1 MVAKGSGGDR
11 AASGAPRSLSL
22 EVEERPLHRD
32 ELAAQ
37 RLLDGVDVD
46 AVAYL
51 FERCR
56 PRTLQASEVLISAG
70 STDPVTYLILEGSVE
85 VLLDLTDGVPV
96 ATFSA
101 GEGVGEI
108 SLIDGQPRS
117 AAVVAKERSRVL
129 EVPAETFWA
138 LMRTSHQATLN
149 LIGVLAERLRGNN
162 DTLSESLRLQREFQ
176 RHAALDALTGLNN
189 RRWLDEIVPRQLK
202 RSRFQQQP
210 LTLIMLDVD
219 HFKRFNDE
227 HGHQAGDFVL
237 FATAQILRSRLRPT
251 DLVGRYGGE
260 EFTIVL
266 PGTDMAGAVIAAE
279 RVRRAI
285 EETELVLP
293 DGRPLPRVTASFGIA
308 AADPEMSVEALFES
322 ADRALYRAK
331 AKGRNRVEP
340 FTGTEPEAPRT
351 QRG

>member
-1 MVAKGSGGDR
+1 MVAKGSGSDR
-11 AASGAPRSLSL
+11 ASSGAPVSLPSD
-22 EVEERPLHRD
+22 VEERPLHPD
-32 ELAAQ
+32 ELRTQ

-46 AVAYL
+46 TVAYL

-56 PRTLQASEVLISAG
+56 PRTLQASEILISPG
-70 STDPVTYLILEGSVE
+70 STEAVTYLILEGTVD
-85 VLLDLTDGVPV
+85 VLLDLNDSVPV
-96 ATFSA
+96 ATFRA

-108 SLIDGQPRS
+108 SLIDGRPRS

-176 RHAALDALTGLNN
+176 RHAALDSLTGLNN
-189 RRWLDEIVPRQLK
+189 RRWLDDIVPRQLK
-202 RSRFQQQP
+202 RSQFQQQP

-219 HFKRFNDE
+219 HFKRFNDD

-266 PGTDMAGAVIAAE
+266 PGTDMAGALIAAE

-285 EETELVLP
+285 EGTDLVLP
-293 DGRPLPRVTASFGIA
+293 DGRPLPRVTASLGIA
-308 AADPEMSVEALFES
+308 AADTEMSVATLFES

-331 AKGRNRVEP
+331 ANGRNRVEV
-340 FTGTEPEAPRT
+340 FTGEGPEVPEST
-351 QRG
+351 TP

>member
-1 MVAKGSGGDR
+1 MVAKPPGTGRG
-11 AASGAPRSLSL
+11 ASGAPRSTSY
-22 EVEERPLHRD
+22 ETEEEPLRSE
-32 ELAAQ
+32 ELASQ
-37 RLLDGVDVD
+37 RLLAGVDIDPVMH
-46 AVAYL
+46 L

-56 PRTLQASEVLISAG
+56 RRTLLAAEVLISPG
-70 STDPVTYLILEGSVE
+70 SSDSITYLILEGTLDVQLE
-85 VLLDLTDGVPV
+85 VSDTLAV
-96 ATFSA
+96 ATLRA
-101 GEGVGEI
+101 GESVGEL
-108 SLIDGQPRS
+108 SLIDGRPRS

-138 LMRTSHQATLN
+138 LMRTSHQASLN

-162 DTLSESLRLQREFQ
+162 STLSESLRLQREFQ

-189 RRWLDEIVPRQLK
+189 RRWLDEMVPRQLK
-202 RSRFQQQP
+202 RSRFQGQP
-210 LTLIMLDVD
+210 LTLVMLDVD
-219 HFKRFNDE
+219 HFKRFNDD

-251 DLVGRYGGE
+251 DLLGRYGGE

-266 PGTDMAGAVIAAE
+266 PGTDIPGALVAAE

-285 EETELVLP
+285 EETELILP

-308 AADPEMSVEALFES
+308 AAGPDLSVSELFEL

-331 AKGRNRVEP
+331 EKGRNRVEVFSP
-340 FTGTEPEAPRT
+340 DDDPPNRA
-351 QRG
+351 

>member
-1 MVAKGSGGDR
+1 M
-11 AASGAPRSLSL
+11 
-22 EVEERPLHRD
+22 
-32 ELAAQ
+32 
-37 RLLDGVDVD
+37 
-46 AVAYL
+46 YL

-56 PRTLQASEVLISAG
+56 RRTLQPSEVLISPG
-70 STDPVTYLILEGSVE
+70 STEPVTYLILDGTLD
-85 VLLDLTDGVPV
+85 VLLEVSDSLAV
-96 ATFSA
+96 ATLRA
-101 GEGVGEI
+101 GDSVGEI

-149 LIGVLAERLRGNN
+149 LLGVLAERLRGNN
-162 DTLSESLRLQREFQ
+162 GTLSESLRLQREFQ
-176 RHAALDALTGLNN
+176 RHAALDSLTGLNN
-189 RRWLDEIVPRQLK
+189 RRWLDEMVPRQLR

-219 HFKRFNDE
+219 HFKRFNDD

-266 PGTDMAGAVIAAE
+266 PGTDVAGAVIAAE
-279 RVRRAI
+279 RVREAIQRA
-285 EETELVLP
+285 ELALP
-293 DGRPLPRVTASFGIA
+293 DGRPLPRVTASLGIA
-308 AADPEMSVEALFES
+308 AADAEMSVSALFEH

-331 AKGRNRVEP
+331 EKGRNRVEV
-340 FTGTEPEAPRT
+340 FVSGAEGATA
-351 QRG
+351 

>member
-1 MVAKGSGGDR
+1 MAAEPSGGDR
-11 AASGAPRSLSL
+11 VASGPPRSTSY
-22 EVEERPLHRD
+22 EGDENPLRAED
-32 ELAAQ
+32 LAEQ
-37 RLLDGVDVD
+37 RLLAGVDLGPVM
-46 AVAYL
+46 YL

-56 PRTLQASEVLISAG
+56 RRTLLSSEVLISPG
-70 STDPVTYLILEGSVE
+70 STETTTYLILEGTFD
-85 VLLDLTDGVPV
+85 VLLQVTDTLSV
-96 ATFSA
+96 ATLRA
-101 GEGVGEI
+101 GDSVGEI

-129 EVPAETFWA
+129 EVPAEIFWA

-176 RHAALDALTGLNN
+176 RHASLDALTGLNN
-189 RRWLDEIVPRQLK
+189 RRWLDEMVPRQLK
-202 RSRFQQQP
+202 RSRFQQRP

-219 HFKRFNDE
+219 HFKRFNDD

-237 FATAQILRSRLRPT
+237 FAVAQILRSRLRPT
-251 DLVGRYGGE
+251 DLLGRYGGE

-266 PGTDMAGAVIAAE
+266 PDTNAIGAVIAAE
-279 RVRRAI
+279 RVRRSV

-293 DGRPLPRVTASFGIA
+293 DGRPLPRVTVSLGIA
-308 AADPEMSVEALFES
+308 AADSDTTVSQLFER

-331 AKGRNRVEP
+331 QNGRNRVEVSEAD
-340 FTGTEPEAPRT
+340 EPVS
-351 QRG
+351 GS

>member
-1 MVAKGSGGDR
+1 MVAKPPGADR
-11 AASGAPRSLSL
+11 AGSGAPRSSAYEAEASPLRP
-22 EVEERPLHRD
+22 EELR
-32 ELAAQ
+32 AQ
-37 RLLDGVDVD
+37 RLLAGVDVD
-46 AVAYL
+46 TVMYL

-56 PRTLQASEVLISAG
+56 RRTLQASEILISPG
-70 STDPVTYLILEGSVE
+70 SAEPVTYLILDGTFD
-85 VLLDLTDGVPV
+85 VLLEVSDPLAV
-96 ATFSA
+96 ATLRA
-101 GEGVGEI
+101 GDNVGEI

-149 LIGVLAERLRGNN
+149 LLGVLAERLRGNN
-162 DTLSESLRLQREFQ
+162 GTLSESLRLQREFQ
-176 RHAALDALTGLNN
+176 RHAALDSLTGLNN
-189 RRWLDEIVPRQLK
+189 RRWLDEMVPRQLK

-219 HFKRFNDE
+219 HFKRFNDD

-266 PGTDMAGAVIAAE
+266 PGTDVAGAIIAAE
-279 RVRRAI
+279 RVRKAI
-285 EETELVLP
+285 QQADLVLP
-293 DGRPLPRVTASFGIA
+293 DGRPLPHVTASLGIA
-308 AADPEMSVEALFES
+308 AADSEMSVSALFES

-331 AKGRNRVEP
+331 ENGRNRVEVFAGDEKP
-340 FTGTEPEAPRT
+340 
-351 QRG
+351 

>member
-1 MVAKGSGGDR
+1 MVAKGPGSDR
-11 AASGAPRSLSL
+11 VASGAPRSLSSDP
-22 EVEERPLHRD
+22 EVRPLHRD
-32 ELAAQ
+32 ELSAQ
-37 RLLDGVDVD
+37 RLLQGVDVD
-46 AVAYL
+46 TVAYL

-56 PRTLQASEVLISAG
+56 TRTFQASEVLISAG
-70 STDPVTYLILEGSVE
+70 STEPVTYLILEGSVD
-85 VLLDLTDGVPV
+85 VLLDLTDTVSV
-96 ATFSA
+96 ATFRA

-129 EVPAETFWA
+129 EVPADTFWA

-202 RSRFQQQP
+202 RSQFQKQP

-219 HFKRFNDE
+219 HFKRFNDD

-266 PGTDMAGAVIAAE
+266 PGTDVTGAIIAAE

-285 EETELVLP
+285 EETDLVLP
-293 DGRPLPRVTASFGIA
+293 DGRPLPRVTASLGIA
-308 AADPEMSVEALFES
+308 EAGSETSVEALFEN

-331 AKGRNRVEP
+331 AKGRNRVEVS
-340 FTGTEPEAPRT
+340 TNEGGA
-351 QRG
+351 